1 MRQHSLQPYVFNID
15 PKVREINYKIKTT
28 IAETKMIAALRY
40 WKVEYGHNFHKNIQR
55 IKVIKA
61 IINIKLEG

>member
-15 PKVREINYKIKTT
+15 P

-40 WKVEYGHNFHKNIQR
+40 WKEEYGHNFHKNIQR